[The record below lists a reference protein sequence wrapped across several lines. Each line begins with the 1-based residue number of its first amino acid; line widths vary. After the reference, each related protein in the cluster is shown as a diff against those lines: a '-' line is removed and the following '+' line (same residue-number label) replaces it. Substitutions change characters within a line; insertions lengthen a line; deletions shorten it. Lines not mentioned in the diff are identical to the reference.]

1 MCLENKSNQ
10 FVFGYG
16 SLINLESV
24 CNTIEDKTMCENT
37 YAVRIV
43 NMKRGW
49 YFRVSSS
56 TPITLPWTTLVCSDA
71 HHFTTNGILLPITD
85 DELSQLD
92 LREKGYRRMTID
104 TKRIECLC
112 KNKQIPQNA
121 TVYYYGLPSSEFTLS
136 NHDAPLLQSYI
147 DTCLSGCI
155 RIDSML
161 NTGNTEYPFTTEFLN
176 TTQQWDKMR
185 YWINDRVHP
194 RRPHVFVPDADIID
208 QSLQKIIL

>member
-1 MCLENKSNQ
+1 MNM
-10 FVFGYG
+10 
-16 SLINLESV
+16 ESV
-24 CNTIEDKTMCENT
+24 CNTIEDKMMCEHT
-37 YAVRIV
+37 YAVRIS

-49 YFRVSSS
+49 YFRVSST
-56 TPITLPWTTLVCSDA
+56 TPMTLPWTTLVCSDA
-71 HHFTTNGILLPITD
+71 PNFTTNGILLPTTD

-104 TKRIECLC
+104 TKCIECLC
-112 KNKQIPQNA
+112 KNKQIPKNA
-121 TVYYYGLPSSEFTLS
+121 TVYYYGLPSSEFALS
-136 NHDAPLLQSYI
+136 DRDAPLLQSYI

-155 RIDSML
+155 RIDSL
-161 NTGNTEYPFTTEFLN
+161 LHTGSTDYPFTTEFLK

-208 QSLQKIIL
+208 QLLQKIVL